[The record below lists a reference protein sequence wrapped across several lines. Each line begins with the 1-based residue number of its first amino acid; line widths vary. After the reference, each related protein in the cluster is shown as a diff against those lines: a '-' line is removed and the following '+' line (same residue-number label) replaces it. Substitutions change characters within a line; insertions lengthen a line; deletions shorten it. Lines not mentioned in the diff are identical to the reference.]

1 MRLRRRRNKSEAP
14 AALDLSDALSLLPDD
29 GDVAG
34 LLRNVEAE
42 RGREIVLLKRPMPVD
57 APSGLWVSV
66 PDRDYVVVP
75 EAAPHSRLG
84 AIVCH
89 EIAHMLLGHRG
100 EADLRAA
107 DLAPDIDKSVVARFL
122 GRHGYEA
129 DQEREAESL
138 GTLLAAEAARR
149 ARLTPGAD
157 ILSARLR

>member
-1 MRLRRRRNKSEAP
+1 MRLRRRRNESDAP
-14 AALDLSDALSLLPDD
+14 TALNVSDALRLVPAD
-29 GDVAG
+29 GDVIG
-34 LLRNVEAE
+34 LLRNVESV
-42 RGREIVLLKRPMPVD
+42 RGREIVLMSKPMPAD

-100 EADLRAA
+100 EATLRAT
-107 DLAPDIDKSVVARFL
+107 DIAPDIDQSVVARFL
-122 GRHGYEA
+122 GRHGYEVE
-129 DQEREAESL
+129 QEREAERL
-138 GTLLAAEAARR
+138 GTQLAAEAARR

-157 ILSARLR
+157 IVSARLR